1 MVSVPLSGDWNA
13 LSTGEENS
21 NISRVQES
29 LGEDDELD
37 RGLGLDRLP
46 RFFPFF
52 FFFFGVMLNIKQKAI
67 VNILQVAGSCHWRKL
82 SPQKDH
88 RNSAY

>member
-52 FFFFGVMLNIKQKAI
+52 FFFSGDVQHSTKGDCQHSPSRRELPLAKA
-67 VNILQVAGSCHWRKL
+67 VSTKGPS
-82 SPQKDH
+82 
-88 RNSAY
+88 